1 MVVSLNSMV
10 QPIWSEREKS
20 SVQSTFNGGSIKS
33 KSHSHSFYP
42 QRVPLNSCHAE
53 SHNTAAAA
61 EELKT
66 SPGLHFDSEIESSLD
81 KHLNN
86 HSYSSSDSDA
96 EATDEVISR

>member
-10 QPIWSEREKS
+10 QPIWSKREKS
-20 SVQSTFNGGSIKS
+20 SVRFTFNGGSIKS
-33 KSHSHSFYP
+33 KSHSFYP
-42 QRVPLNSCHAE
+42 QRVPLNSSHTE

-81 KHLNN
+81 KHLDNY
-86 HSYSSSDSDA
+86 SYSSSDSDA